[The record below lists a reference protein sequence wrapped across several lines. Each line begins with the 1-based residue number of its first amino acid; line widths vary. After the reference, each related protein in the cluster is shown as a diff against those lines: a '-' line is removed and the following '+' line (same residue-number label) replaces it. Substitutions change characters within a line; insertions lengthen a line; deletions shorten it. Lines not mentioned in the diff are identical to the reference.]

1 MSSRSSPREPE
12 AWFVRALRTAALTA
26 VVAGAAASLGLMVR
40 AGSRQRSI
48 VLILLFGMLSGFRG
62 AAVSLVTCLAV
73 DHGLH
78 GRARIVGLREL
89 IVDLSAAQGLEGVQ
103 SQINRHDARRP
114 RDNG

>member
-48 VLILLFGMLSGFRG
+48 VLILLFGMLSGFIHQTKAVFDEVRAFNLSVTG
-62 AAVSLVTCLAV
+62 AFV
-73 DHGLH
+73 
-78 GRARIVGLREL
+78 GRYATIQSP
-89 IVDLSAAQGLEGVQ
+89 SAERAAAAPSPPSVRTL
-103 SQINRHDARRP
+103 
-114 RDNG
+114 